1 MLENQAN
8 EVGGRA
14 VPTGRVLSLGMQ
26 PQNQDLRWKKAIKEK
41 EAAPVEPTDAAEHG
55 TAIRAEENEP

>member
-8 EVGGRA
+8 EVRGRA
-14 VPTGRVLSLGMQ
+14 VPAGRVFSLGMQ
-26 PQNQDLRWKKAIKEK
+26 PQNQDLRGETATEEK
-41 EAAPVEPTDAAEHG
+41 EAAPPEPTDAAEHG